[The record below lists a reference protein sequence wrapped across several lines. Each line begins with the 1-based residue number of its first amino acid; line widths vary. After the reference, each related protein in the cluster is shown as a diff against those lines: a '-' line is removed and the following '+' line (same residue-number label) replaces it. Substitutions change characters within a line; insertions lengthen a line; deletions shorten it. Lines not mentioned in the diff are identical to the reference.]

1 MIVSAQT
8 FHIILIVIAVLI
20 GLKVAYTHFIAKQGN
35 KDDWMA
41 LLLLILVPINWYTP
55 TVLTISDCNQYTKEV
70 VLFPGQRA
78 GISYN
83 YGRKNYIINQS
94 KRNLKFEYLFYGD
107 NRRKEGQADQLIL
120 PENVVIVNEVTISYL
135 FEKPEESV
143 STKSSG
149 ATKTQLYCLADD

>member
-1 MIVSAQT
+1 MIVAAQT
-8 FHIILIVIAVLI
+8 FHIILIAIAVLI
-20 GLKVAYTHFIAKQGN
+20 CLKALYTRFITKQGN
-35 KDDWMA
+35 KDDWMV

-78 GISYN
+78 GISYT

-107 NRRKEGQADQLIL
+107 NRREEGQVDQLIL

-135 FEKPEESV
+135 FEAPEKSV

-149 ATKTQLYCLADD
+149 ATKTLLYCLAND